1 MSDTDMANV
10 SESQLRQRAT
20 EVLECA
26 RQSGLT
32 LGTAESCTGGL
43 VSGTL
48 TAIPGSSDVVMGS
61 VVSYACSV
69 KHRVLGV
76 SQETLDTVGA
86 VSEECARQMAEG
98 ARRVLASDVA
108 VAVTG
113 IAGPGGAVPGK
124 PVGTVWFACASEQGT
139 RAERHEFS
147 GDRDAVRSKTVSC
160 ALDMLSDACGGTRS

>member
-1 MSDTDMANV
+1 MSQTDIADV
-10 SESQLRQRAT
+10 TPDELRQRAT
-20 EVLECA
+20 EVLQKA
-26 RQSGLT
+26 RDKSLT

-86 VSEECARQMAEG
+86 VSQECACQMAEG

-108 VAVTG
+108 VSVTG

-124 PVGTVWFACASEQGT
+124 PVGTVWFACACEQGT
-139 RAERHEFS
+139 VSERHEFS
-147 GDRDAVRSKTVSC
+147 GNRDTVRAKTVAC
-160 ALDMLSDACGGTRS
+160 ALDMLAAACDGAC

>member
-1 MSDTDMANV
+1 MVDKDIELPSQDDLRALATD
-10 SESQLRQRAT
+10 
-20 EVLECA
+20 VLESA
-26 RQSGLT
+26 RRAGKT
-32 LGTAESCTGGL
+32 VGTAESCTGGL

-48 TAIPGSSDVVMGS
+48 TAIAGSSDVVMGS

-86 VSEECARQMAEG
+86 VSQECACQMAEG
-98 ARRVLASDVA
+98 ARRVLASDAA

-124 PVGTVWFACASEQGT
+124 PVGTVWFACSTSSGTVSEL
-139 RAERHEFS
+139 HVFS
-147 GDRDAVRSKTVSC
+147 GDRDAVRAKTVAT
-160 ALDMLSDACGGTRS
+160 ALELLLRSLD